1 MKLILLFIVGAAH
14 FSSFSQT
21 PKHINEEGL
30 NVYRENRNKEMKDS
44 LTSPLTKEDR
54 EKFTELNFFELDDKY
69 WVKAKFKK
77 NIGKEFN
84 MATSSGQVRK
94 YRTYGTL
101 TFKLDGKKF
110 TLPVYQ
116 NMSLITNPIY
126 KNYLFLPFT
135 DNTNGFE
142 TYETGRYID
151 LMIPKEK
158 YIYIDFNMCYNPYCA
173 YSEGYSCPIP
183 PTKNYL
189 NTRIEAG
196 EKKFKP

>member
-1 MKLILLFIVGAAH
+1 MNQFFLILSFVFFAATAWGQSNTDYLKTIEAH
-14 FSSFSQT
+14 R
-21 PKHINEEGL
+21 INQHEKML
-30 NVYRENRNKEMKDS
+30 DS
-44 LTSPLTKEDR
+44 ASSPLR
-54 EKFTELNFFELDDKY
+54 EERKNFTALNYFEPNEAY
-69 WVKAKFKK
+69 VVKAKFKK
-77 NIGKEFN
+77 DIGKEFN

-110 TLPVYQ
+110 TIPVYQ
-116 NMSLITNPIY
+116 NMSLITSPIY

-158 YIYIDFNMCYNPYCA
+158 HIYIDFNMCYNPYCA